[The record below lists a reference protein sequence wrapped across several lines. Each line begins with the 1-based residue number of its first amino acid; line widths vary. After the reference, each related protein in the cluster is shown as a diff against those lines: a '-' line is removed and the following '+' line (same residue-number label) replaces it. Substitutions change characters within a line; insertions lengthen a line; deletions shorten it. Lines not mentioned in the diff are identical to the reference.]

1 MTRDVNLLGEIR
13 HPCFSA
19 LSPTVKMNFLIMVS
33 YLEERN
39 SGIINL
45 LLVSLCV
52 GFVTIYTGSIK
63 AAAILSYKAH
73 LCRVRAVKPVFKKI
87 KEKVLVNFHI
97 KKRPTRINLTGTTPG
112 RNIYILQEKISLLE
126 KMNLY
131 QNAYF
136 GGVYSDSD
144 EQWFVFPL
152 PLEAPGTHSSLRLR
166 YWQNLHSK
174 HRGSHRG
181 PSL

>member
-1 MTRDVNLLGEIR
+1 M
-13 HPCFSA
+13 
-19 LSPTVKMNFLIMVS
+19 
-33 YLEERN
+33 
-39 SGIINL
+39 
-45 LLVSLCV
+45 SLCV
-52 GFVTIYTGSIK
+52 GFVTTHTGSIK

-87 KEKVLVNFHI
+87 KEKVLVYFHI

-136 GGVYSDSD
+136 GGVYSASD
-144 EQWFVFPL
+144 EQWFDSHCPWR
-152 PLEAPGTHSSLRLR
+152 PQAPTPHCSSAIGRTST
-166 YWQNLHSK
+166 QNTGDPTGAPPSNNSGLNGSQVSLYLVLFLYPSK
-174 HRGSHRG
+174 EIT
-181 PSL
+181 

>member
-19 LSPTVKMNFLIMVS
+19 LSPIVKMNFLKMVS

-45 LLVSLCV
+45 LLCPCVLDSLLHIQV
-52 GFVTIYTGSIK
+52 ASKQQPYFLT
-63 AAAILSYKAH
+63 
-73 LCRVRAVKPVFKKI
+73 KPTCAESEPLNQVFKKI
-87 KEKVLVNFHI
+87 KEKVLVYFHI

-131 QNAYF
+131 QNTYF
-136 GGVYSDSD
+136 GGVYRASD

-152 PLEAPGTHSSLRLR
+152 PLEAPGTHSSLQLH
-166 YWQNLHSK
+166 YWQNLRSK
-174 HRGSHRG
+174 HR
-181 PSL
+181 

>member
-1 MTRDVNLLGEIR
+1 MKSDIPVSQHYLQLSRWTFWKWFPTWRKGILESLT
-13 HPCFSA
+13 FSC
-19 LSPTVKMNFLIMVS
+19 
-33 YLEERN
+33 
-39 SGIINL
+39 
-45 LLVSLCV
+45 VSLCV
-52 GFVTIYTGSIK
+52 GFVTTHTGSIK

-73 LCRVRAVKPVFKKI
+73 LCRVRAIKPVFKKI
-87 KEKVLVNFHI
+87 KEKVLVYFHI

-136 GGVYSDSD
+136 GGVYSASD

-152 PLEAPGTHSSLRLR
+152 PLEAPGTHSSLQLR